1 MMCQVFPY
9 TAAMTEKRTTRWL
22 NAREQH
28 AWRGYLDMHAR
39 LTARLH
45 RQLLADSG
53 LSLSDFDVL
62 VQLTD
67 RAEPR
72 MRVGE
77 LAEALQ
83 WEQSR
88 LSHHIARM
96 RRRGL
101 VYSEN
106 CSEDARVTYVVLADE
121 GRDAIQRAAP
131 AHVETVRDVLFD
143 QLTSEEVDTLATIS
157 DRVLARL
164 DSDG

>member
-1 MMCQVFPY
+1 FGNHFNDVSSGTRRTSMTRQVFPY
-9 TAAMTEKRTTRWL
+9 TDTMSEQQKPRWL

-28 AWRGYLDMHAR
+28 AWRGYLDLHAR

-45 RQLLADSG
+45 RQLLTDSG

-72 MRVGE
+72 MRMGE
-77 LAEALQ
+77 LADGLQ

-96 RRRGL
+96 HNRGL
-101 VYSEN
+101 VDRAS
-106 CSEDARVTYVVLADE
+106 CPEDARVTYVALTDQ
-121 GRDAIQRAAP
+121 GRQ
-131 AHVETVRDVLFD
+131 
-143 QLTSEEVDTLATIS
+143 
-157 DRVLARL
+157 DRKSRGAERPR
-164 DSDG
+164 

>member
-1 MMCQVFPY
+1 MTCQVFPY
-9 TAAMTEKRTTRWL
+9 TPAMTEKRTTRWL

-28 AWRGYLDMHAR
+28 TWRGYLDMHAR

-45 RQLLADSG
+45 RQLLADSS

-67 RAEPR
+67 RADPR

-96 RRRGL
+96 RQRGL
-101 VYSEN
+101 VSREN
-106 CSEDARVTYVVLADE
+106 CSNDARVTYVALTGE
-121 GRDAIQRAAP
+121 GRDAIRRAAP
-131 AHVETVRDVLFD
+131 AHVETVRDALFD
-143 QLTSEEVDTLATIS
+143 QLTTEEVDTLATIS
-157 DRVLARL
+157 ERVLARL
-164 DSDG
+164 ESDE

>member
-1 MMCQVFPY
+1 
-9 TAAMTEKRTTRWL
+9 
-22 NAREQH
+22 
-28 AWRGYLDMHAR
+28 MHAR

-45 RQLLADSG
+45 RQLLADSS

-67 RAEPR
+67 RSEPR
-72 MRVGE
+72 MRLGE

-96 RRRGL
+96 CRRGL
-101 VYSEN
+101 VYREN
-106 CSEDARVTYVVLADE
+106 HTEDARVTYVTLTDD
-121 GRDAIQRAAP
+121 GRESIQRAAP
-131 AHVETVRDVLFD
+131 AHVATVRELLFD
-143 QLTSEEVDTLATIS
+143 QLTTDEVNTLATIS

-164 DSDG
+164 DNTE